1 MYRRRAGTVEV
12 LLAHPGGP
20 FWANKDDG
28 AWSIPKGLFEE
39 NENPKA
45 AALREFE
52 EEIGCRVTNDPVELG
67 RFKQPS
73 GKMITAF
80 AVEDDVDLAAFK
92 SNVFSMEWPPKSGRL
107 QEFPEVDRASWFS
120 PSAALRKIIKGQR
133 PIVHA
138 LIERL
143 GIDPDTD
150 ES

>member
-1 MYRRRAGTVEV
+1 M
-12 LLAHPGGP
+12 LAHLEG
-20 FWANKDDG
+20 ANWLAASLLYG
-28 AWSIPKGLFEE
+28 AGLRLLE
-39 NENPKA
+39 
-45 AALREFE
+45 ALQL
-52 EEIGCRVTNDPVELG
+52 RV
-67 RFKQPS
+67 K
-73 GKMITAF
+73 
-80 AVEDDVDLAAFK
+80 DVDLAAFK